1 MTLAPQFKY
10 LDSCIYS
17 DSDGDFMGAFGAS
30 TGSLELTQFL
40 QVFTGFEMFDT
51 YKKAYTGKVEPI
63 TITQYKKILADFR
76 DLKMNDFATS
86 PMNQNYLHT
95 VTKLNSALACT
106 NDLWVLRDSDCNGV
120 NEWKLGDSCKKDN
133 DATPICLN
141 INTFSNRNGNS

>member
-106 NDLWVLRDSDCNGV
+106 NDLWVLVDADCNGTQ
-120 NEWKLGDSCKKDN
+120 EWASGNGVTVQN
-133 DATPICLN
+133 DATPICIN
-141 INTFSNRNGNS
+141 INTFVTKMGHN